1 MVYNII
7 HSFMPYSA
15 PNIAAPDN
23 IVKSDSVVADYNR
36 GNKLASNSYI
46 PNFSYDA
53 NFSYDD
59 SKIHENYNLPK
70 KFANDVNVADAKFH
84 EAESMGF
91 NPVITD
97 LDNNEKSN
105 RLKHVLGFNVDSY
118 ASYYNC
124 YRSACYVLQATT
136 PLGAMF
142 YADIF
147 LHKGENRSWQQ
158 KFEALSKDKGG
169 LRGFYLGEAGLLA
182 GMAIA
187 MTSSEYQRIF
197 DNLKLSLSAEFGKDQ
212 DDLNIVDLFYSQN
225 PIIKI
230 ERNRLV
236 AKAVVRVGSGALFAV
251 GLIPGLLG
259 AAAEIGAE
267 RTVFFAD
274 SPYDILVQAVNDVQ
288 YNYFKGEVAQEK
300 LVQEMQRAL
309 QAMYADRG
317 KNVLS
322 EENMIEL
329 RPVLSKVADDIIN
342 RRIGV
347 ESIFGIIG
355 GGIIVIDDAKQSE
368 INYDFVSKNMMES
381 VAEIAKQRRKIVETC
396 ATDKKIWD
404 YNFIDKPAQD
414 FRTDIATT
422 ARPHFVERER
432 AKIAEKKLNN
442 LSMGIDF

>member
-1 MVYNII
+1 MI
-7 HSFMPYSA
+7 
-15 PNIAAPDN
+15 
-23 IVKSDSVVADYNR
+23 
-36 GNKLASNSYI
+36 
-46 PNFSYDA
+46 
-53 NFSYDD
+53 
-59 SKIHENYNLPK
+59 
-70 KFANDVNVADAKFH
+70 
-84 EAESMGF
+84 
-91 NPVITD
+91 
-97 LDNNEKSN
+97 
-105 RLKHVLGFNVDSY
+105 
-118 ASYYNC
+118 
-124 YRSACYVLQATT
+124 
-136 PLGAMF
+136 
-142 YADIF
+142 
-147 LHKGENRSWQQ
+147 
-158 KFEALSKDKGG
+158 
-169 LRGFYLGEAGLLA
+169 
-182 GMAIA
+182 
-187 MTSSEYQRIF
+187 
-197 DNLKLSLSAEFGKDQ
+197 
-212 DDLNIVDLFYSQN
+212 DLFHSEN

-236 AKAVVRVGSGALFAV
+236 AKAVVRVGSGALFAC

-288 YNYFKGEVAQEK
+288 YNFFKGDVAQEK

-317 KNVLS
+317 RNVLS

-329 RPVLSKVADDIIN
+329 RPVLGKVADDIIN

-396 ATDKKIWD
+396 AADKKIWD
-404 YNFIDKPAQD
+404 YNFLDKPAED

-422 ARPHFVERER
+422 ARPHFVEQER